1 MAQELL
7 EVDEPYIERLTPTS
21 PAAHVAEAILCTA
34 RGFSGSP
41 EVAPEG
47 AMDWCLGADFRAPGE
62 LSGIGGNLFL
72 QSPHSGEPVIGFPNQ
87 GGRGQIY
94 DGALEQSNVDLSNE
108 FTQMIINQRGFQAS
122 SRTVTTAD
130 QMLTELINLKR

>member
-1 MAQELL
+1 M
-7 EVDEPYIERLTPTS
+7 S
-21 PAAHVAEAILCTA
+21 
-34 RGFSGSP
+34 S
-41 EVAPEG
+41 
-47 AMDWCLGADFRAPGE
+47 
-62 LSGIGGNLFL
+62 
-72 QSPHSGEPVIGFPNQ
+72 FPNQ

-94 DGALEQSNVDLSNE
+94 SGALEQSNVDLSNE